1 MRPPLSK
8 HQAAW
13 VTSQEHDAGHQDA
26 TDDFEEAVHQMD
38 LEAIDAPI
46 ERAAA
51 SQKLQAV
58 TEENTKGADTVKV
71 RVNGSMPR
79 AAPCTSSSQMMVR
92 KVTHVD
98 DKRDYVRGGSGKVG
112 GYFIVW
118 LIENLHVGFLV
129 VVE

>member
-46 ERAAA
+46 ERAA
-51 SQKLQAV
+51 
-58 TEENTKGADTVKV
+58 TKGADTVKA

-98 DKRDYVRGGSGKVG
+98 DKRDYVRGGSGRVG